1 MILNSKNNNFI
12 VRFNRGFIYP
22 DIVKRYE
29 TYLKRLPIPYE
40 SVQDYLTASVQS
52 VSFPS
57 LTVEPVEQTL
67 YEDPVSFKGG
77 KRFETYLDR
86 TFTVTFKTYEGY
98 INYWIM
104 FDLFRAF
111 YELDNKEE
119 FLTDINLT
127 FLDHTGFEFITINFH
142 QILLTSLSELELN
155 YSSNTAEFRNF
166 TATFK
171 YNYIKIQK
179 RLQ

>member
-22 DIVKRYE
+22 QITQRYE
-29 TYLKRLPIPYE
+29 TYLKRLPLPYE
-40 SVQDYLTASVQS
+40 NVHDYLTASVQS
-52 VSFPS
+52 ITFPS
-57 LTVEPVEQTL
+57 LSVEPVEQTL
-67 YEDPVSFKGG
+67 YEDPHTSKGG

-86 TFTVTFKTYEGY
+86 TFQISFKTYEGY

-104 FDLFRAF
+104 FDLFRD
-111 YELDNKEE
+111 YYDLDNKQE
-119 FLTDINLT
+119 FLPDINLT
-127 FLDHTGFEFITINFH
+127 FLDHTGFEFITINFN
-142 QILLTSLSELELN
+142 QVVFTNLSELELN

-166 TATFK
+166 TAGFK
-171 YNYIKIQK
+171 YNYIKIEK